1 MYRRPRDAKEAL
13 FFIETAHR
21 DSHKYIEMY
30 TSYSMFWKALDIML
44 ETTIF
49 KKLDV
54 TIARN
59 PFSQILVNAGC
70 TTFEKMIRDA
80 EWFESSAQKEQKHR
94 KYQHRCK
101 KYQKFID
108 DLLFKTQKCTERPEV
123 QADLRQIAVDLN
135 TVFSDKDVVEGIR
148 ILYVTM
154 KTFRRMLRLTQR
166 RIDKTFLKYTTFGTN
181 EALDNAEAQEI
192 LASL

>member
-13 FFIETAHR
+13 FLIETAHR
-21 DSHKYIEMY
+21 DSHKYIDEY
-30 TSYSMFWKALDIML
+30 ASYGMFWKSL
-44 ETTIF
+44 EILLQTTIF

-70 TTFEKMIRDA
+70 STFEKMIREA
-80 EWFESSAQKEQKHR
+80 EWFENAVLKEKKHR
-94 KYQHRCK
+94 KYQHRCN
-101 KYQKFID
+101 KYQKFVD
-108 DLLFKTQKCTERPEV
+108 DLLFKTQKCIDRPEV
-123 QADLRQIAVDLN
+123 EADLRQIAVDLN

-148 ILYVTM
+148 ILYITM

-166 RIDKTFLKYTTFGTN
+166 RIDNTFLKYTTFGTN

-192 LASL
+192 LSNL